1 MVAPGN
7 FPGFLNGTKAQP
19 RATARGAPKM
29 RPLASNPVR
38 EQKGGSLSNLLKL
51 DVHIMKGRISLG
63 GNIQ

>member
-7 FPGFLNGTKAQP
+7 LPGFLNGTKAQP

-38 EQKGGSLSNLLKL
+38 EQKVGSLRNLLKL
-51 DVHIMKGRISLG
+51 DVYIV
-63 GNIQ
+63 